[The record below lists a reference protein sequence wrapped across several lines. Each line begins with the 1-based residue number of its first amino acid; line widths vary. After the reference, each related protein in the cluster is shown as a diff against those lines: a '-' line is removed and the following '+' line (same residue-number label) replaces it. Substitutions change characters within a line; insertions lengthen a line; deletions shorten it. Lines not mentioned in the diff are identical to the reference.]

1 MSRPTVG
8 VVTVSYNGLDHLQEF
23 VPALLES
30 DYPTEKI
37 RLLVVDNASS
47 DGTAAWLSERNIET
61 IRLDENQGFAYPNNL
76 GLQRLA
82 ECEFVALLN
91 NDTRVEPNWL
101 PPLVNTLEAD
111 QTIAMAGA
119 VLSNWDGDAVDF
131 SGGVVSYTGHAH
143 HLHEGETLPS
153 AEDEPKSTLFVC
165 GGAALLRRDLF
176 LRLGGFDQDF
186 FAYFEDVDFGWRA
199 WLAGYRVV
207 LVTSSVVR
215 HRHQGT
221 AARLPFPPRMRLYE
235 RNALASVIK
244 NYGDE
249 KVWTATAG
257 SLLALFARAAAYS
270 DFDDASFH
278 PPESL
283 PASCPDEC
291 HSIVSGLSAAQLLAA
306 EDIARDWDLWMAKRA
321 TVQAIRKRE
330 DEEFFHLFGDF
341 SVPPLL
347 THPEYAAQH
356 KTIIDIMG
364 VSGLFPSRS

>member
-1 MSRPTVG
+1 
-8 VVTVSYNGLDHLQEF
+8 VTVSYNGLDHLQEF

-30 DYPTEKI
+30 DYPAERI

-47 DGTAAWLSERNIET
+47 DGTAEWLSARGIET

-76 GLQRLA
+76 GIRQLA

-91 NDTRVEPNWL
+91 NDTRVEPHWL
-101 PPLVNTLEAD
+101 QPLVNALESD
-111 QTIAMAGA
+111 PSIAMAGA

-131 SGGVVSYTGHAH
+131 SGGVVSFTGHAH
-143 HLHEGETLPS
+143 QLLEGKTLPP
-153 AEDEPKSTLFVC
+153 AEDEPKDALFVC
-165 GGAALLRRDLF
+165 CGATLLRRDLF
-176 LRLGGFDQDF
+176 LRLGGFDNDF

-199 WLAGYRVV
+199 WLAGYRIV

-221 AARLPFPPRMRLYE
+221 AARLPFPPRMHLYE

-249 KVWTATAG
+249 KVWTAAAG
-257 SLLALFARAAAYS
+257 SLLALFSRVAAYS
-270 DFDDASFH
+270 KFDVSPFL
-278 PPESL
+278 PPEPL
-283 PASCPDEC
+283 PASCPNERPG
-291 HSIVSGLSAAQLLAA
+291 VLSGLSAAQLLAA
-306 EDIARDWDLWMAKRA
+306 ENIARHWDLWMAKRA

-341 SVPPLL
+341 GVPPLL
-347 THPEYAAQH
+347 GDPGYAALH
-356 KTIIDIMG
+356 NTILDVMG
-364 VSGLFPSRS
+364 ISDLFPAGS